1 MTSKKTLLFPS
12 YLPAIAS
19 FAAMVQHEVVWEV
32 SGNYQKQSLRNRAYV
47 TNDRGKHTLTIPVQ
61 GKGELSHRRRYDQI
75 PIDNSQPWQRTHWR
89 TLQTAYRT
97 SPFFEYYEQDLEPLF
112 TGSHDFLLAYNL
124 AAIKTICECLQIPF
138 SENYTTVFEKEP
150 QSTNDHRHLINPK
163 TPKDFNSPEY
173 QQVFGDRHGFIPNL
187 SILDLLFNEGPNALV
202 ILKNTL
208 I

>member
-61 GKGELSHRRRYDQI
+61 GKGELSHRRSYEQI

-150 QSTNDHRHLINPK
+150 QIANDHRHLISPK
-163 TPKDFNSPEY
+163 TPKDFKSPEY

-187 SILDLLFNEGPNALV
+187 SILDLLFNEGPNALD

>member
-61 GKGELSHRRRYDQI
+61 GKGELSHRRSYDQI

-150 QSTNDHRHLINPK
+150 QSTNDHRHLINPT
-163 TPKDFNSPEY
+163 TPKDCNSPEY

>member
-61 GKGELSHRRRYDQI
+61 GKGELSHRRSYEQI

-97 SPFFEYYEQDLEPLF
+97 SPF
-112 TGSHDFLLAYNL
+112 
-124 AAIKTICECLQIPF
+124 
-138 SENYTTVFEKEP
+138 
-150 QSTNDHRHLINPK
+150 
-163 TPKDFNSPEY
+163 
-173 QQVFGDRHGFIPNL
+173 L
-187 SILDLLFNEGPNALV
+187 SITSK
-202 ILKNTL
+202 I
-208 I
+208 

>member
-19 FAAMVQHEVVWEV
+19 FAVMVQHEVVWEV

-61 GKGELSHRRRYDQI
+61 GKGELSHRRSYDQI

-163 TPKDFNSPEY
+163 TQKDFNSPEY

>member
-1 MTSKKTLLFPS
+1 MTLKKTLLFPS

-32 SGNYQKQSLRNRAYV
+32 SGNYQKQSLRNRAYI

-61 GKGELSHRRRYDQI
+61 GKGELTPRRSYDQI

-124 AAIKTICECLQIPF
+124 AVIKTICECLQIPF

-150 QSTNDHRHLINPK
+150 QNTNDHRYLINPK
-163 TPKDFNSPEY
+163 TQKDFDSPEY

-202 ILKNTL
+202 VLKNTL

>member
-61 GKGELSHRRRYDQI
+61 GKGELSHRRSYDQI

-124 AAIKTICECLQIPF
+124 AVIKTICECLQIPF

>member
-32 SGNYQKQSLRNRAYV
+32 SGNYQKQSLRNRAYI

-61 GKGELSHRRRYDQI
+61 GKGELSHRRSYDQI

-163 TPKDFNSPEY
+163 TPKYFNSPEY
-173 QQVFGDRHGFIPNL
+173 QQVFVDRHGFIPNL